1 MKKYGLTGLLL
12 LVLMLAGCRAPSRET
27 ADPGEILTEY
37 MADATPEQ
45 GDVLRL
51 VLPAEMPHL
60 NPLTSTDYYA
70 STVLSWVFDTLLDRD
85 QETLESLPALAER
98 WEVSEDHL
106 SYTFHLRKDVVFSDG
121 VPLTAKDVKFT
132 FDMVMDP
139 AVDAPNLRNYYKD
152 VQECQVPDEYTVR
165 FVCDEPYYQHLI
177 MLGGLSIIPEHI
189 YGEGDFNRHPNNRK
203 PVGSGMY
210 TLEEWETG
218 QRLNLQRNTR
228 YWGTHE
234 KGWPW
239 FDRIEYAIIPDDNT
253 AFQVLTK
260 GELDFMS
267 MPAELFMRRANTT
280 RFQEQFNR
288 FAYFRPAYNYLGWN
302 MRKPM
307 FKDKET
313 RQALTMLLDRELIR
327 EEIYYGQAVVIAGNF
342 MPGTA
347 EWNEQIAPLP
357 FDPQQAQ
364 ELLKQ
369 AGWQANSKTGIL
381 ERDGLPFRFDAATTN
396 QNPVAEKIL
405 TLYKEELAR
414 VGIDLTIRLMEWAS
428 LLERVDKREFDAIL
442 MGWSMPP
449 DPDPYQVWHSSQ
461 TDAGSN
467 YVGFINEEADKIVE
481 EARRSFDREERIR
494 LYHRFQEILH
504 EEQPY
509 LFMLTPKV
517 LAAGQKRLQGI
528 QVYPFGVDQREW
540 FVPKDLQRV
549 PGQRVSLAP

>member
-1 MKKYGLTGLLL
+1 MKQCRFLSLLL
-12 LVLMLAGCRAPSRET
+12 LVAFVAGCNAPSRKT
-27 ADPGEILTEY
+27 ADPGEILSEY
-37 MADATPEQ
+37 MADATPEP

-51 VLPAEMPHL
+51 LLPAEMPHL

-70 STVLSWVFDTLLDRD
+70 STVLAWVFDTLLDRD
-85 QETLESLPALAER
+85 QETLESQPALAER
-98 WEVSEDHL
+98 WEISEDHL
-106 SYTFHLRKDVVFSDG
+106 AYTFYLRRDVVFSDG
-121 VPLTAKDVKFT
+121 APLTARDVKFT
-132 FDMVMDP
+132 FDKVMDP
-139 AVDAPNLRNYYKD
+139 AVDAPNLRNYYID
-152 VQECQVPDEYTVR
+152 IRECEVLDEYTVR
-165 FVCDEPYYQHLI
+165 FVCNEAYYQHLI

-189 YGEGDFNRHPNNRK
+189 YGEGDFNRHANNRK

-218 QRLNLQRNTR
+218 QRISLHRNDS
-228 YWGTHE
+228 YWGTRE

-267 MPAELFMRRANTT
+267 MPAELFMRRANTA
-280 RFQEQFNR
+280 RFQQRFNR

-302 MRKPM
+302 MRKSM
-307 FKDKET
+307 FQDKRT

-327 EEIYYGQAVVIAGNF
+327 DEIYYGQAEVIAGNF
-342 MPGTA
+342 MPGSA
-347 EWNEQIAPLP
+347 EWNEDIEPWP
-357 FDPQQAQ
+357 FDPERAK
-364 ELLKQ
+364 ELL
-369 AGWQANSKTGIL
+369 ARMGWEANEKTGLL
-381 ERDGLPFRFDAATTN
+381 ERNGIPFRFDAATTN
-396 QNPVAEKIL
+396 QNPVAEKVL

-414 VGIDLTIRLMEWAS
+414 VGIELTIRLMEWAS

-461 TDAGSN
+461 ADAGSN
-467 YVGFINEEADKIVE
+467 YVGFINPEADEIVE
-481 EARRSFDREERIR
+481 AARRSFDKEERIR
-494 LYHRFQEILH
+494 LYKRFQEILH

-509 LFMLTPKV
+509 LFLLTPKV
-517 LAAGQKRLQGI
+517 LAAGDKRLHGI

-540 FVPKDLQRV
+540 FVPRDLQRISREGMPV
-549 PGQRVSLAP
+549 KP